1 MRISNAFI
9 YFHWYLKRSNS
20 ETTIYQ
26 THKWEVLNKLTLTI
40 EHITVLMA

>member
-9 YFHWYLKRSNS
+9 YCHWYLKRSNS

-26 THKWEVLNKLTLTI
+26 TYKWEVLNKLTLTI